1 MEARK
6 EWKAFDKQLESLGW
20 YAMETFWVSGSI
32 LGSDMSLPYQW
43 NQLLWKAYI
52 LRQLISICRADN
64 LACICGNFG
73 WL

>member
-32 LGSDMSLPYQW
+32 LGSDMPLPHQW

-52 LRQLISICRADN
+52 LR
-64 LACICGNFG
+64 
-73 WL
+73 